1 MSARSGSLVTTLL
14 VGASVSIMGVSVAL
28 AGDAK
33 VITSWDL
40 QTTAGAVKV
49 IRNAADRFEAANP
62 GYKVEDTHILND
74 AYKTKI
80 KIAFGANEP
89 PCVFTSWGG
98 GPFREY
104 VKADQVVDLTPYLDK
119 DPAFKDRFVP
129 ASFGAVTVDGKIYG
143 LPAENTAIAVVF
155 YNKDMFAKYDLTPPK
170 TWDELVKVIDVLKSH
185 KIAPFALANKNKWT
199 GSMFYGYLVD
209 RIGGPE
215 AFADAAQ
222 RKDGGSFDSPAFVEA
237 GKRLQDLVKMGA
249 FQKGYNGL
257 DYDVGG
263 SRRLL
268 YTDKAAMELMGT
280 WEASTIKNENP
291 EFFKKLGF
299 FAFPSI
305 PGGKGDPSDVLGTL
319 GDNFVSVSS
328 ACPYKDAAVDYIK
341 YFTDDTAAAGRMAD
355 SRLMPLKTIKIDDP
369 FLKEVSAMVS
379 SAKSVQ
385 LWWDQELP
393 PKLGELHKD
402 TSQALFGLSASP
414 EDVAKQM
421 EAEAKAEIK

>member
-1 MSARSGSLVTTLL
+1 MSSKLV
-14 VGASVSIMGVSVAL
+14 SYISAL
-28 AGDAK
+28 ACGAAMAAIVPFAAHAEDK
-33 VITSWDL
+33 VITVWDL

-49 IRNAADRFEAANP
+49 IRDAADRFEAANP

-89 PCVFTSWGG
+89 PCVFSSWGG

-104 VKADQVVDLTPYLDK
+104 VAANQVVDLTPYLDA
-119 DPAFKDRFVP
+119 DPAFKDRFAP

-143 LPAENTAIAVVF
+143 LAAENTAIAVVF
-155 YNKDMFAKYDLTPPK
+155 YNKDMFAKLNLTPPK
-170 TWDELVKVIDVLKSH
+170 TWDELLQVIDVLK
-185 KIAPFALANKNKWT
+185 KNDVAPFALANKNKWT
-199 GSMFYGYLVD
+199 GSMYYGYLVD

-215 AFADAAQ
+215 AFANAAQ
-222 RKDGGSFDSPAFVEA
+222 RKEGGSFADPVFVEA
-237 GKRLQDLVKMGA
+237 GKRLQELVNLGA

-268 YTDKAAMELMGT
+268 YTEKAAMELMGT

-299 FAFPSI
+299 FAFPSV
-305 PGGKGDPSDVLGTL
+305 PGGKGDPSDLLGTL
-319 GDNFVSVSS
+319 GDNFVSVTN
-328 ACPYKDAAVDYIK
+328 ACPEKDKAVELVK
-341 YFTDDTAAAGRMAD
+341 FLTDDIAAAGRVAD
-355 SRLMPLKTIKIDDP
+355 SRLPPIKNLKIEDP
-369 FLKEVSAMVS
+369 FLNEVSGMVS
-379 SAKSVQ
+379 AAKSVQ

-393 PKLGELHKD
+393 PKMGELHKD
-402 TSQALFGLSASP
+402 TSQELFGLSKTP
-414 EDVAKQM
+414 EQVAEEF
-421 EAEAKAEIK
+421 EAAAKVELK